1 MQAKKLN
8 QTLAVAG
15 LMHACWLVRQTARG
29 HRVEEHQLAM
39 ALAPVFQL
47 EPPSVAAVYGDN
59 ERQHAML
66 SVLKSQLGGR
76 TDGRD
81 LEITRYAATLLHLER
96 KASRDKA
103 LMDRLRSG
111 IEQAQTQLEH
121 FEITHEN
128 VIGRLAD
135 IYRDTVSTLRPQVM
149 VQGEATVLADARN
162 ANRVRALLLAGVRS
176 AVLWRQCGGSRL
188 QLILGRQRLLRAT
201 HELERDRDG
210 SG

>member
-1 MQAKKLN
+1 MQDKKLN

-59 ERQHAML
+59 ESQHAML
-66 SVLKSQLGGR
+66 SVLKSQLGGH

-135 IYRDTVSTLRPQVM
+135 IYRDTVSTLRPQ
-149 VQGEATVLADARN
+149 GEASLLTDARN

-201 HELERDRDG
+201 HELERERDG